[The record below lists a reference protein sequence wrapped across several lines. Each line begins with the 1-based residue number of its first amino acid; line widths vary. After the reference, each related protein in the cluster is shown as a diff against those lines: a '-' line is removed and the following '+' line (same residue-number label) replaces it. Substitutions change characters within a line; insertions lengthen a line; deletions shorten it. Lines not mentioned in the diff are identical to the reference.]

1 LILALLLLDR
11 LLPAGA
17 PCLAPSLGLR
27 TEPISALPARVA
39 LQALPARVALQAL
52 TARVALQ
59 ALTARVALQALTAG
73 VALQTLHARV
83 ALQSLAL
90 QRQLVGELVDRNAN
104 LLGNGTL
111 DGDLLGELSEHRHD
125 LVCRNVGACLTREGA
140 QERIV
145 CTSPLP
151 QLTLHV
157 GISLSVKGKLLAES
171 LANSL
176 AESKGRLLRLQ
187 SRKLRQQ
194 ALRGIL

>member
-1 LILALLLLDR
+1 LILALLLLLDR

-17 PCLAPSLGLR
+17 PCLAPSLSLR

-39 LQALPARVALQAL
+39 LQALPAR
-52 TARVALQ
+52 
-59 ALTARVALQALTAG
+59 

>member
-1 LILALLLLDR
+1 
-11 LLPAGA
+11 
-17 PCLAPSLGLR
+17 
-27 TEPISALPARVA
+27 
-39 LQALPARVALQAL
+39 
-52 TARVALQ
+52 LQ

-125 LVCRNVGACLTREGA
+125 LVCRNVGAWLTREGA

-157 GISLSVKGKLLAES
+157 GIGLSVKGKLLAES